1 MNRTPWTHKPLK
13 GLYTRMDVQGKKCLV
28 CGARMQRL
36 EARIRFEGD
45 DRPLAKQTRKPVGYI
60 CTADGCSGIT
70 RTWFRAPV
78 SPP

>member
-1 MNRTPWTHKPLK
+1 MNRSLWIQMLK
-13 GLYTRMDVQGKKCLV
+13 RGYTRAWYVQGKKCLV